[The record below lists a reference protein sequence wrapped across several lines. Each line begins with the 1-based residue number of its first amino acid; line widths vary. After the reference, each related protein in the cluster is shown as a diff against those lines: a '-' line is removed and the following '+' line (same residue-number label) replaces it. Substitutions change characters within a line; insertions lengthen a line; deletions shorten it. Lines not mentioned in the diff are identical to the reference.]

1 MKTRNFNLRKGFRI
15 IAAIMAMMS
24 ITATATYASSIY
36 EEEEQLPD
44 TSKFVLLQGTVE
56 DEDSGDPLAFATV
69 AIEGSNIATVSN
81 SSGNFSLKVP
91 KEKSDEKIR
100 ISFIGYEKKYVPVS
114 AFRNGRNTIQLK
126 MITVPLVEVSVFPS
140 DPNMLIRA
148 VLNRRDENYLAEPAK
163 MTAFYRETIKKGWS
177 YVSLSE
183 AVVDVYK
190 FSYDN
195 PREDRV
201 KLHIGRKSTDYE
213 KLDTLAFKLQGG
225 PYTATMLDIMKD
237 PYLLFDNDMIEYYS
251 FKISNITRIEDRTI
265 YVLSFEQKP
274 SVKIPLFY
282 GKLYV
287 DTENLAVT
295 RAVFNMNTEDRDEV
309 ARMFI
314 RKKPLGARVYPTEAS
329 YIVNY
334 RQNEDGKWYFGYS
347 RGQASFK
354 VKWRRKL
361 FNTNYHTT
369 LEMAVTDWD
378 ITEEDPFRG
387 SDRLKINAIMED
399 EVSGFSDPDFWGD
412 YNVIEPEEPIES
424 VIKKIQRRL
433 SREEI

>member
-1 MKTRNFNLRKGFRI
+1 MKTRNLNHRKSFRFMLALLALI
-15 IAAIMAMMS
+15 SMTTS
-24 ITATATYASSIY
+24 ATFASSIF
-36 EEEEQLPD
+36 EEKEQLPD

-56 DEDSGDPLAFATV
+56 EEESGDPLAFATV

-81 SSGNFSLKVP
+81 SNGDFSLKVP
-91 KEKSDEKIR
+91 KDKVDEKIR
-100 ISFIGYEKKYVPVS
+100 ISFIGFEKKYVPVS
-114 AFRNGRNTIQLK
+114 AFRNGRNTISLK

-140 DPNMLIRA
+140 DPNLLIRA
-148 VLNRRDENYLAEPAK
+148 VINRRDENYLSDPTK

-201 KLHIGRKSTDYE
+201 RLQIGRKSTDYE
-213 KLDTLAFKLQGG
+213 RLDTLAFKLQGG

-237 PYLLFDNDMIEYYS
+237 PYLLFDNEMIDYYN
-251 FKISNITRIEDRTI
+251 FKISNITRIDDRTI

-274 SVKIPLFY
+274 EVEIPLFY

-295 RAVFNMNTEDRDEV
+295 RAIFNMNTDDRDEV
-309 ARMFI
+309 ARLFI
-314 RKKPLGARVYPTEAS
+314 RKKPFGARVYPTEAS
-329 YIVNY
+329 YVVDY
-334 RQNEDGKWYFGYS
+334 RQNKDGKWYFGYS

-354 VKWRRKL
+354 VNWRRKL

-369 LEMAVTDWD
+369 LEMAVTDWQ

-387 SDRLKINAIMED
+387 SERLRINAVMED
-399 EVSGFSDPDFWGD
+399 EVSGFSNPDFWED
-412 YNVIEPEEPIES
+412 YNVIEPEQPIEN
-424 VIKKIQRRL
+424 VIKKIQRKL
-433 SREEI
+433 SRGAI

>member
-1 MKTRNFNLRKGFRI
+1 MKTLSFNHRKSLHIIFAI
-15 IAAIMAMMS
+15 IAMIMT
-24 ITATATYASSIY
+24 TASAAYALTPEDEY
-36 EEEEQLPD
+36 QQPD
-44 TSKFVLLQGTVE
+44 TLNYVLLRGTVE
-56 DEDSGDPLAFATV
+56 DEDSGSPLAFATV

-81 SSGNFSLKVP
+81 SNGDFSLKVP
-91 KEKSDEKIR
+91 KNRIIENLR
-100 ISFIGYEKKYVPVS
+100 ISFIGYEKKYIPVS
-114 AFRNGRNTIQLK
+114 TFNHGRNTIGLR

-140 DPNMLIRA
+140 DPNLLIRA
-148 VLNRRDENYLAEPAK
+148 VLNHRNENYLNTSTK

-183 AVVDVYK
+183 AIVELYK
-190 FSYDN
+190 YSYDN
-195 PREDRV
+195 PREDRI
-201 KLHIGRKSTDYE
+201 KLDIGRKSTDYD

-237 PYLLFDNDMIEYYS
+237 PYLLFDNDMIEYYN
-251 FKISNITRIEDRTI
+251 FKISNITRIDDRTI
-265 YVLSFEQKP
+265 YILSFEQKP
-274 SVKIPLFY
+274 RIKIPLFY

-287 DTENLAVT
+287 DTKNLAVT
-295 RAVFNMNTEDRDEV
+295 RAIFNMNTEDKNEV

-314 RKKPLGARVYPTEAS
+314 RKKPLGAKVYPTEAS

-334 RQNEDGKWYFGYS
+334 RQANDGKWYFGYS

-369 LEMAVTDWD
+369 LEMAVTDWKVAD
-378 ITEEDPFRG
+378 EEPFRG
-387 SDRLKINAIMED
+387 ADRLKINAIMED

-412 YNVIEPEEPIES
+412 YNVIEPEQPIES
-424 VIKKIQRRL
+424 AIKKIQKKL
-433 SREEI
+433 SRIK

>member
-1 MKTRNFNLRKGFRI
+1 MKTLSFNHSKGLYIMFAI
-15 IAAIMAMMS
+15 IAMIMM
-24 ITATATYASSIY
+24 TASAAYALNPDD
-36 EEEEQLPD
+36 EDQQPD
-44 TSKFVLLQGTVE
+44 TLNYVLLRGTVE

-81 SSGNFSLKVP
+81 SNGDFSLKVP
-91 KEKSDEKIR
+91 KNKTIENIR
-100 ISFIGYEKKYVPVS
+100 ISFIGYDKKYIPVS
-114 AFRNGRNTIQLK
+114 TLSHGRSTIGLK

-140 DPNMLIRA
+140 DPNLLIRA
-148 VLNRRDENYLAEPAK
+148 VMNHRNENYLNTPTK

-183 AVVDVYK
+183 AIVELYK
-190 FSYDN
+190 YSYDN

-201 KLHIGRKSTDYE
+201 KLDIGRKSTDYD

-237 PYLLFDNDMIEYYS
+237 PYLLFDKDMIEYYN
-251 FKISNITRIEDRTI
+251 FKISNITRIDDRTI

-274 SVKIPLFY
+274 RVKIPLFY
-282 GKLYV
+282 GKLFV
-287 DTENLAVT
+287 DTRNLAVT
-295 RAVFNMNTEDRDEV
+295 RAIFNMNTEDKNEV

-314 RKKPLGARVYPTEAS
+314 RKKPLGAKVYPTEAS

-334 RQNEDGKWYFGYS
+334 RQNNDGKWYFGYS

-369 LEMAVTDWD
+369 LEMAVTDWTTTD
-378 ITEEDPFRG
+378 QEPFRG

-412 YNVIEPEEPIES
+412 YNVIEPEQPIES
-424 VIKKIQRRL
+424 AIKKIQKKL
-433 SREEI
+433 SRIN

>member
-1 MKTRNFNLRKGFRI
+1 
-15 IAAIMAMMS
+15 
-24 ITATATYASSIY
+24 
-36 EEEEQLPD
+36 
-44 TSKFVLLQGTVE
+44 VE

-81 SSGNFSLKVP
+81 SNGDFSLKVP
-91 KEKSDEKIR
+91 KNKTIEKIR
-100 ISFIGYEKKYVPVS
+100 ISFIGYDKKYIPVS
-114 AFRNGRNTIQLK
+114 TLSHGRSTIGLK

-140 DPNMLIRA
+140 DPNLLIRA
-148 VLNRRDENYLAEPAK
+148 VMNHRNENYLNTPTK

-183 AVVDVYK
+183 AIVELYK
-190 FSYDN
+190 YSYDN

-201 KLHIGRKSTDYE
+201 KLDIGRKSTDYD

-237 PYLLFDNDMIEYYS
+237 PYLLFDKDMIEYYN
-251 FKISNITRIEDRTI
+251 FKISNITRIDDRTI

-274 SVKIPLFY
+274 RVKIPLFY
-282 GKLYV
+282 GKLFV
-287 DTENLAVT
+287 DTRNLAVT
-295 RAVFNMNTEDRDEV
+295 RAIFNMNTEDKNEV

-314 RKKPLGARVYPTEAS
+314 RKKPLGAKVYPTEAS

-334 RQNEDGKWYFGYS
+334 RQNNEGKWYFGYS

-369 LEMAVTDWD
+369 LEMAVTDWTTTD
-378 ITEEDPFRG
+378 QEPFRG

-412 YNVIEPEEPIES
+412 YNVIEPEQPIES
-424 VIKKIQRRL
+424 AIKKIQKKL
-433 SREEI
+433 SRIN

>member
-1 MKTRNFNLRKGFRI
+1 MKTNKLNLRTMVLSMV
-15 IAAIMAMMS
+15 AIFAMLT
-24 ITATATYASSIY
+24 TASPAFAISP
-36 EEEEQLPD
+36 EEEEQQID
-44 TSKFVLLQGTVE
+44 TLNYVLLRGSVE
-56 DEDSGDPLAFATV
+56 DQDNGDPLAFATV

-81 SSGNFSLKVP
+81 SKGNFSLKVP
-91 KEKSDEKIR
+91 KDMTNEKIR
-100 ISFIGYEKKYVPVS
+100 ISFIGYEKQYVPVS
-114 AFRNGRNTIQLK
+114 AFRNGRHTVELK

-140 DPNMLIRA
+140 DPNLLIRA
-148 VLNRRDENYLAEPAK
+148 VLNRRDENYLTEPTK

-183 AVVDVYK
+183 AVVEVYK
-190 FSYDN
+190 HSYEN

-201 KLHIGRKSTDYE
+201 KLEIGRKSTDYD

-237 PYLLFDNDMIEYYS
+237 PYLLFDHEMIDYYN

-265 YVLSFEQKP
+265 YILSFEQKP
-274 SVKIPLFY
+274 NVRIPLFY
-282 GKLYV
+282 GKLYI
-287 DTENLAVT
+287 DTQNLAVT
-295 RAVFNMNTEDRDEV
+295 RAIFNMNTEDRDEV

-314 RKKPLGARVYPTEAS
+314 RKKPFGARVFPTEAS

-347 RGQASFK
+347 RGQASFR

-378 ITEEDPFRG
+378 VTEDKPFRG

-412 YNVIEPEEPIES
+412 YNVIEPEQPIES
-424 VIKKIQRRL
+424 IIKKINRTL
-433 SREEI
+433 SKVED

>member
-1 MKTRNFNLRKGFRI
+1 MKTNRFNTRTGFRFI
-15 IAAIMAMMS
+15 LALVAMISM
-24 ITATATYASSIY
+24 TATATYASSVF

-44 TSKFVLLQGTVE
+44 TTKFLLLRGSVE

-69 AIEGSNIATVSN
+69 AIEGTNIATVSN

-91 KEKSDEKIR
+91 KEKSNEQIR
-100 ISFIGYEKKYVPVS
+100 ISFIGYEKKYMPVS
-114 AFRNGRNTIQLK
+114 SFRHGRNTIELK

-140 DPNMLIRA
+140 DPNLLIRA
-148 VLNRRDENYLAEPAK
+148 VLNRRDENYLADPTK

-213 KLDTLAFKLQGG
+213 KLDTVAFKLQGG

-237 PYLLFDNDMIEYYS
+237 PYLLFDNDMIDYYN

-282 GKLYV
+282 GRLYV

-295 RAVFNMNTEDRDEV
+295 RAVFNMNTEDKDEV

-314 RKKPLGARVYPTEAS
+314 RKKPFGARVFPTEAS

-334 RQNEDGKWYFGYS
+334 RQNEEGKWYFGYS

-369 LEMAVTDWD
+369 LEMAVTDWE
-378 ITEEDPFRG
+378 ITSEDPFRG

-412 YNVIEPEEPIES
+412 YNVIEPEQPIEN
-424 VIKKIQRRL
+424 VIKKIQKKL
-433 SREEI
+433 VREDI

>member
-1 MKTRNFNLRKGFRI
+1 MKKRNLNHRKSFRI
-15 IAAIMAMMS
+15 MLAILALISMTTS
-24 ITATATYASSIY
+24 ATFASSVF

-44 TSKFVLLQGTVE
+44 TSKFVLLQGSIE
-56 DEDSGDPLAFATV
+56 GEDSGDPLAFATI

-91 KEKSDEKIR
+91 KDKADEKIR
-100 ISFIGYEKKYVPVS
+100 ISYIGYEKKYVPVS
-114 AFRNGRNTIQLK
+114 AFRSGRNTISLE

-140 DPNMLIRA
+140 DPNLLIRA
-148 VLNRRDENYLAEPAK
+148 VMNRRDENYLSDPAK

-201 KLHIGRKSTDYE
+201 KLKIGRKSTDYE

-237 PYLLFDNDMIEYYS
+237 PYLLFDNDMIEYYN
-251 FKISNITRIEDRTI
+251 FKINNITRIDDRTV

-274 SVKIPLFY
+274 HVKIPLFY
-282 GKLYV
+282 GKLFV
-287 DTENLAVT
+287 DTQNLAVT
-295 RAVFNMNTEDRDEV
+295 KAIFNMNTEDEEEV

-314 RKKPLGARVYPTEAS
+314 RKKPFGARVYPTDAS

-334 RQNEDGKWYFGYS
+334 RQNKDGKWYFGYS

-354 VKWRRKL
+354 VKWRKKL

-378 ITEEDPFRG
+378 VTEDNPFRG

-399 EVSGFSDPDFWGD
+399 EVSGFSNPDFWGD
-412 YNVIEPEEPIES
+412 YNVIEPEQPIENA
-424 VIKKIQRRL
+424 IKKIQRKL
-433 SREEI
+433 SQD

>member
-1 MKTRNFNLRKGFRI
+1 MKTLMINHRKNVIALLAFIASI
-15 IAAIMAMMS
+15 IT
-24 ITATATYASSIY
+24 ITPDARAFTSG
-36 EEEEQLPD
+36 EDEQQFD
-44 TSKFVLLQGTVE
+44 TLNYVLIRGTVE
-56 DEDSGDPLAFATV
+56 DEDNGDPLPFATV

-91 KEKSDEKIR
+91 KNMTDKNIR
-100 ISFIGYEKKYVPVS
+100 FSFIGYEKKYVPLS
-114 AFRNGRNTIQLK
+114 EFRRGRNTVRLK

-140 DPNMLIRA
+140 DPNLLIKA
-148 VLNRRDENYLAEPAK
+148 VLNRRDENYLNQPVT

-183 AVVDVYK
+183 AVVEVYK
-190 FSYDN
+190 HSYDD

-201 KLHIGRKSTDYE
+201 RLQIGRKSTDYD

-237 PYLLFDNDMIEYYS
+237 PYLLFDNEMIDYYN

-274 SVKIPLFY
+274 HINIPLFY
-282 GKLYV
+282 GKLYI

-295 RAVFNMNTEDRDEV
+295 RAIFNMNTEDRDEV

-329 YIVNY
+329 YTVNY
-334 RQNEDGKWYFGYS
+334 REDDNGKWYFGYS
-347 RGQASFK
+347 RGEVSFK

-369 LEMAVTDWD
+369 LEMAVTDWEY
-378 ITEEDPFRG
+378 TEEKPFRG
-387 SDRLKINAIMED
+387 SDRLKMNAILED

-412 YNVIEPEEPIES
+412 YNVIEPEQPIETA
-424 VIKKIQRRL
+424 IRKIQRKLERL
-433 SREEI
+433 E

>member
-1 MKTRNFNLRKGFRI
+1 MKTNKLNLRKRLFTMV
-15 IAAIMAMMS
+15 AIFAMLM
-24 ITATATYASSIY
+24 TASSASAVSPD
-36 EEEEQLPD
+36 EEDQQID
-44 TSKFVLLQGTVE
+44 TLNYTLLRGTVE
-56 DEDSGDPLAFATV
+56 DKDNGEPLAFATI

-81 SSGNFSLKVP
+81 SSGDFSLKVP
-91 KEKSDEKIR
+91 KKIIDEKIR

-114 AFRNGRNTIQLK
+114 AFRHGRHTVELK

-140 DPNMLIRA
+140 DPNLLIRA
-148 VLNRRDENYLAEPAK
+148 VLNRRNENYLTDPTK

-183 AVVDVYK
+183 AVVEVYK
-190 FSYDN
+190 YSYDS

-201 KLHIGRKSTDYE
+201 KLEIGRKSTDYD

-225 PYTATMLDIMKD
+225 PYTATMLDLMKD
-237 PYLLFDNDMIEYYS
+237 PYLLFDHEMIEYYN

-274 SVKIPLFY
+274 NVKMPLFY
-282 GKLYV
+282 GKLYI
-287 DTENLAVT
+287 DTQNLAVT
-295 RAVFNMNTEDRDEV
+295 RAIFNMNTEDKDEV

-314 RKKPLGARVYPTEAS
+314 RKKPFGARVFPTEAS

-334 RQNEDGKWYFGYS
+334 RQNDDGKWYFGYS
-347 RGQASFK
+347 RGQVSFR

-369 LEMAVTDWD
+369 LEMAVTDWEVTD
-378 ITEEDPFRG
+378 EKPFRG

-412 YNVIEPEEPIES
+412 YNVIEPEQPIES
-424 VIKKIQRRL
+424 VIKKINRKL
-433 SREEI
+433 SKMEN